1 MQAGAKLRRGLG
13 LMALTACSLALA
25 ACVDNP
31 VETAPPVVVPPP
43 VTVAPPLPPPAPLA
57 DPPRSTASQEL
68 SLYYRRLQ
76 NDLLAQDLMRGDGG
90 GPDTPFTAD
99 MLARDFMRIALFD
112 EFAPGGGTQSTEA
125 TPGVLRRWE
134 QPIGMNI
141 EFGPTVPAAQRV
153 RDTASIG
160 SYAAR
165 LSRLTNVPIRQNAIN
180 ANFTVMVLNEDDRPG
195 FEGRLR
201 SLIPGIEE
209 ASVRTFL
216 TLPRD
221 LFCIVIS
228 VSRNNA
234 PTYERAVV
242 LIRGEHPDVMRLT
255 CVHEELA
262 QAMGLPNDSP
272 QARPSI
278 FNDDDEF
285 GLLTTHDELLLRM
298 LYDPRLT
305 PGMTAA
311 RAEPIV
317 RQIASELL
325 NTPS

>member
-1 MQAGAKLRRGLG
+1 MKLRRVLG
-13 LMALTACSLALA
+13 LMALTVCGFTLTG
-25 ACVDNP
+25 CVDNP
-31 VETAPPVVVPPP
+31 VEVAAP
-43 VTVAPPLPPPAPLA
+43 VAPQPVLPTPAPLPPPAPLA

-90 GPDTPFTAD
+90 GVDTPITPD
-99 MLARDFMRIALFD
+99 MLGRNFIRIALFD
-112 EFAPGGGTQSTEA
+112 EFAPGGGTRTTEA
-125 TPGVLRRWE
+125 TPGLLRRWE

-141 EFGPTVPAAQRV
+141 EFGPTVPAAQRI

-160 SYAAR
+160 AYAAR

-209 ASVRTFL
+209 GSVRTFL

-285 GLLTTHDELLLRM
+285 GLLTTHDEFLLRM

-311 RAEPIV
+311 QAEPVV
-317 RQIASELL
+317 RVIAAELVGGGA
-325 NTPS
+325 

>member
-1 MQAGAKLRRGLG
+1 MQMGVKLRRVLG
-13 LMALTACSLALA
+13 LMALTACGFTLS

-31 VETAPPVVVPPP
+31 ADIPALVTPVAVVVPPP
-43 VTVAPPLPPPAPLA
+43 PPPAPVALV

-90 GPDTPFTAD
+90 GADTPFDAD
-99 MLARDFMRIALFD
+99 MLARNFMRIALFD
-112 EFAPGGGTQSTEA
+112 EFAPGGGTQTA
-125 TPGVLRRWE
+125 QPTPGVLRRWD

-141 EFGPTVPAAQRV
+141 EFGPTVPTAQRV

-160 SYAAR
+160 AYAAR

-180 ANFTVMVLNEDDRPG
+180 ANFTIMVLNEDDRAG

-201 SLIPGIEE
+201 SLIPGIED

-216 TLPRD
+216 ALPRD

-285 GLLTTHDELLLRM
+285 GLLTTHDEMLLRM
-298 LYDPRLT
+298 LYDPRLQ
-305 PGMTAA
+305 PGMTVEQAA
-311 RAEPIV
+311 PIV
-317 RQIASELL
+317 RQIAAELVGGGA
-325 NTPS
+325 